1 MGNPGSYKNVLTEG
15 HKFKSDNFFKLDLK
29 LLRIVSNYCLKKN
42 ITLTIFPKFTGKR
55 GEREIKFFKNNFADK
70 KIKYFKKNDSS
81 AKNTK
86 NQIYELADKNL
97 LTLTTHSSFAL
108 ENLARL
114 NKTAIFNNKIKSSK
128 NIMNILWNYNLP
140 KKGFFWTNDSFD
152 EKEVN
157 RMLNNLS
164 KMKNTLWK
172 KKVKGIAKTLMIYD
186 DQNESIIK
194 LIKKFL
200 RSNN

>member
-1 MGNPGSYKNVLTEG
+1 
-15 HKFKSDNFFKLDLK
+15 
-29 LLRIVSNYCLKKN
+29 
-42 ITLTIFPKFTGKR
+42 
-55 GEREIKFFKNNFADK
+55 
-70 KIKYFKKNDSS
+70 
-81 AKNTK
+81 
-86 NQIYELADKNL
+86 
-97 LTLTTHSSFAL
+97 
-108 ENLARL
+108 L